1 MHACYQARQRHS
13 RLKSIRA
20 LETAQWPLTL
30 TFLAHS
36 WPGVENQHH
45 RSVSAMARVSKDDN
59 ASGLPLTV
67 DQRQFSSLF
76 AMMLLQMGWIL
87 LGAVQ
92 KMMKMMTATIMMH
105 PRAVVQLH

>member
-1 MHACYQARQRHS
+1 MRACYKARQWHN

-92 KMMKMMTATIMMH
+92 KMMTATIMMH
-105 PRAVVQLH
+105 PRAVVPLH

>member
-1 MHACYQARQRHS
+1 
-13 RLKSIRA
+13 
-20 LETAQWPLTL
+20 
-30 TFLAHS
+30 
-36 WPGVENQHH
+36 
-45 RSVSAMARVSKDDN
+45 MARVSKDDN

-92 KMMKMMTATIMMH
+92 KMMTATIMMH
-105 PRAVVQLH
+105 PRAVVPLH

>member
-1 MHACYQARQRHS
+1 MHACYKARQRHS